1 MSGTS
6 GTPFLDLSNP
16 KTVKKYLKRCHLP
29 ATPFTSYVFKQ
40 MMRKDAQKKM
50 ATMSMDQIHTM
61 GYFPSEKNG
70 VKLRTTI
77 LETLF
82 PYVPKDVDLLEYNL
96 GQPVSVAEAQQVF
109 VETRIDWGKVPP
121 SQKELLN
128 LQNNTMMD
136 VITLQEMP
144 LSDFVQLKVTGEL
157 MTRDTLKDFIQRS
170 TTQWMGKQNVGFKTP
185 EGAILGN
192 LVLFNF
198 DEKRFFPQRPGTL
211 TITEVPNLSNILSQ
225 THPSMTLPKKFFRL
239 EYMHHVSFL
248 PDTPEGRIVLGLMK
262 DAFKKGN
269 LYGLTRS
276 GHVRQGRV
284 HKKTALSGTAYSYP
298 DNTYLERVSGELA
311 ALGSTPFLYQFS
323 NDPDYSPYRDPYPLE
338 RRFVIRR
345 G

>member
-1 MSGTS
+1 MSGTP
-6 GTPFLDLSNP
+6 PFVDLSNS
-16 KTVKKYLKRCHLP
+16 KNVEKYLQRCHLP
-29 ATPFTSYVFKQ
+29 VTPFTSYIFKQ
-40 MMRKDAQKKM
+40 MMREAAQKKM
-50 ATMSMDQIHTM
+50 ARMSVEQIHAL
-61 GYFPSEKNG
+61 GYFPSKKIGTN
-70 VKLRTTI
+70 LRNAI

-96 GQPVSVAEAQQVF
+96 GQPVSVDEAQRVF
-109 VETRIDWGKVPP
+109 VEKSIDVDKVPS

-128 LQNNTMMD
+128 LQNKTMVD

-157 MTRDTLKDFIQRS
+157 MTRDTLKDFIHRS

-198 DEKRFFPQRPGTL
+198 DEKNFFPQRPGTL
-211 TITEVPNLSNILSQ
+211 SLSEVPNLSNIPSQ
-225 THPSMTLPKKFFRL
+225 THPSLIIPKKFFKL
-239 EYMHHVSFL
+239 EYMHHVSYL
-248 PDTPEGRIVLGLMK
+248 PDTQEGRIVLGLMK

-269 LYGLTRS
+269 LYGLS
-276 GHVRQGRV
+276 YHGYVRQGRI

-323 NDPDYSPYRDPYPLE
+323 SDPNYSPYHDPYPRE
-338 RRFVIRR
+338 RRFKIRR